1 MQALKLFM
9 VPPEKSQGFHTLL
22 SISISHTLLSIS
34 ILVKFSGEEA
44 VKLIQRS
51 SCDRKWE
58 QPHNFWMTVT
68 RLINIF
74 ISLRFSAF

>member
-9 VPPEKSQGFHTLL
+9 VPPEKSQG
-22 SISISHTLLSIS
+22 SHTLLSIS

-44 VKLIQRS
+44 IKLIQRS